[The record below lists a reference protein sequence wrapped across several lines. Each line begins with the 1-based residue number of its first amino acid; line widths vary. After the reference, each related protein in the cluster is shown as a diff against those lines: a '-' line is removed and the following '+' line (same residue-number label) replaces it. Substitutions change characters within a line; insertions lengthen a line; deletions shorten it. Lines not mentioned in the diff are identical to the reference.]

1 MNFNINNN
9 NINNDN
15 NNNNNNNNNDKK
27 ESIKILDENSN
38 NEDNDSQ
45 MIKMNHLKWDLN
57 QLDRK
62 DIFMYNLSEQE
73 Y

>member
-9 NINNDN
+9 NNDNNKN
-15 NNNNNNNNNDKK
+15 NNNNKK
-27 ESIKILDENSN
+27 ESIKIFDENSY